1 MTLLIG
7 AYSSKKLTVVYLEAS
22 KSADVEKN
30 NFCSSMDT
38 AYFAKISQ
46 SFSSLY
52 MYNMVQYVQISVRR
66 GYDIAVGQ
74 FGNGANG
81 PLGRNNCLL
90 E

>member
-1 MTLLIG
+1 
-7 AYSSKKLTVVYLEAS
+7 
-22 KSADVEKN
+22 
-30 NFCSSMDT
+30 MDT

-46 SFSSLY
+46 SLIPSLY